1 MREWQWQNLKSEII
15 VPLSSQ
21 EKSQPD
27 GVCVKECWHYFV
39 HDVEN
44 VACSRWVD
52 DIPMVPKGVQV
63 KVPGR
68 GREQGEEISDCHG
81 QQDKVRRRAHVWL
94 PEDYDNQQIGHQRE
108 EKKKGQYVAK

>member
-1 MREWQWQNLKSEII
+1 MTRGNWKSVFI

-27 GVCVKECWHYFV
+27 GIGMKECRHNFV
-39 HDVEN
+39 HDVKN
-44 VACSRWVD
+44 VTCSRWVD

-68 GREQGEEISDCHG
+68 GREQSEEIRDSHG
-81 QQDKVRRRAHVWL
+81 QQDKVCGRAHVGL

-108 EKKKGQYVAK
+108 EKEKGQYVAE